1 MRKILSFI
9 TAVMIFVSAS
19 VCGVSAAGSI
29 ICENYAETTEDI
41 KAYFN
46 DIGVA
51 SANGVNG
58 TLCSTNPQA
67 ANKQLYAKGTMVPTL
82 QEGKTYHISM
92 LAKAAKEDIA
102 SYIFRIFGFAGNIKL
117 VGSDEKEFG
126 GGWAAGDYINT
137 TLKTG
142 GWTRLA
148 MRFTANASTLGSD
161 GKNAFAVQHNND
173 CLNTAGT
180 VLADNYVI
188 VEEDSADAADTVK
201 PYVYDVSASGSVSTG
216 DKISFKAYTYDANMN
231 VKPSVSFKIMR
242 SADGETWTEIE
253 TKAAEISS
261 LNEFNT
267 YTATAEYTIGDAD
280 SGMMIKAVATAK
292 SGGVT
297 SEEIS
302 SNVIK
307 SAARGVIVDSHL
319 ETNAE
324 AQQFYNGTSS
334 AVLKPGI
341 GYNATNCGTN
351 YAVGNSNAY
360 IKGDMLPKLLP
371 NKTYHISFLS
381 KGTAADIDNFVF
393 RLFGVT
399 GTVKIFGNQSQSFG
413 GGWGAGDYF
422 SGAVSGSTW
431 TRVGIKF
438 MTDSA
443 SQTAATLQLNSAIL
457 NTANSVLFDEYTVL
471 EESDENA
478 SDFTRPYIYDAAVS
492 GGDKVLSSG
501 DVLTASAY
509 TFDMNMNVKPSVT
522 FKWQKSENKVD
533 WTDVS
538 ETEGTVGEL
547 NSLNT
552 YTASGSYTVT
562 DGEAGLYMRAVAV
575 ASSSGSVSGAQ
586 TAESVSKETGEI
598 ASKTPSVTAGEVNIL
613 ASDENHGGKPSA
625 TGYAAVEVPS
635 GFQIVSYGVMLTSST
650 EGLIPSA
657 IKLEA
662 FTMTDDG
669 RFGIKVF
676 GSAFDGHLTDEFIMT
691 PFAVISDGDEQTIN
705 GNGIS
710 FTLSK

>member
-9 TAVMIFVSAS
+9 TAVMIFMSAA

-46 DIGVA
+46 DIGAA

-92 LAKAAKEDIA
+92 LAKAAKDDIA
-102 SYIFRIFGFAGNIKL
+102 SYIFRIYGIEGTIKFTD
-117 VGSDEKEFG
+117 GSEKTFVS
-126 GGWAAGDYINT
+126 GWDSGDYIDTELTNS
-137 TLKTG
+137 

-148 MRFTANASTLGSD
+148 MAFTATKTAALN
-161 GKNAFAVQHNND
+161 VQHFGD

-216 DKISFKAYTYDANMN
+216 DKISFRAYTYDANMN
-231 VKPSVSFKIMR
+231 VVPAVSFKIMR

-253 TKAAEISS
+253 TKAAEISA

-413 GGWGAGDYF
+413 GGWNTGDYF
-422 SGAVSGSTW
+422 SSSVSGSTW

-492 GGDKVLSSG
+492 GGDKVLTSG

-509 TFDMNMNVKPSVT
+509 TFDMNMNIKPSVT
-522 FKWQKSENKVD
+522 FKWQKSENKVN

-552 YTASGSYTVT
+552 YTASGSYTVM

-613 ASDENHGGKPSA
+613 VSDENHGGKPSA

-657 IKLEA
+657 LKLEA
-662 FTMTDDG
+662 FRMTDDG

-691 PFAVISDGDEQTIN
+691 PFAVISDGDGEQTIS
-705 GNGIS
+705 GDGMRFRVTES
-710 FTLSK
+710 

>member
-29 ICENYAETTEDI
+29 ICENYAETTEDS
-41 KAYFN
+41 KAYF
-46 DIGVA
+46 DGIGSCFA
-51 SANGVNG
+51 SGVNG
-58 TLCSTNPQA
+58 TNCSTNPA
-67 ANKQLYAKGTMVPTL
+67 KSNLMIYASGAMVPVL
-82 QEGKTYHISM
+82 EAGKTYHISV
-92 LAKAAKEDIA
+92 LTKAAKDDI
-102 SYIFRIFGFAGNIKL
+102 SNYVFRIFGFAGNIKL

-126 GGWAAGDYINT
+126 GGWAAGDYIRT

-161 GKNAFAVQHNND
+161 GKNSFAVQHNND
-173 CLNTAGT
+173 CLKTAGT

-216 DKISFKAYTYDANMN
+216 DKISFRAYTYDANMN

-443 SQTAATLQLNSAIL
+443 SQTGATLQLNSAIL

-509 TFDMNMNVKPSVT
+509 TFDMNMNIKPSVT

-613 ASDENHGGKPSA
+613 VSDENHGGKPSA

-657 IKLEA
+657 LKLEA
-662 FTMTDDG
+662 FRMTDDG

-705 GNGIS
+705 GDGIS

>member
-46 DIGVA
+46 DIGQ
-51 SANGVNG
+51 SSESGVNG

-92 LAKAAKEDIA
+92 LAKAAKDDIA
-102 SYIFRIFGFAGNIKL
+102 SYIFRIYGIEGTIKFAD
-117 VGSDEKEFG
+117 GSGKTFVS
-126 GGWAAGDYINT
+126 GWDSGDYIDTKLTNS
-137 TLKTG
+137 

-148 MRFTANASTLGSD
+148 MAFTATKTAALN
-161 GKNAFAVQHNND
+161 VQHFGD

-201 PYVYDVSASGSVSTG
+201 PYVYDVSANGSVSTG

-253 TKAAEISS
+253 TKAAEISA

-324 AQQFYNGTSS
+324 AQQFFNGTSS

-422 SGAVSGSTW
+422 SGTVSGSTW

-443 SQTAATLQLNSAIL
+443 SQTGATLQLNSAIL

-478 SDFTRPYIYDAAVS
+478 SDFTRPYIYAAAVS
-492 GGDKVLSSG
+492 GGDKVLTSG

-522 FKWQKSENKVD
+522 FKWQKSENKVN

-575 ASSSGSVSGAQ
+575 ASSSGSVSGTQ
-586 TAESVSKETGEI
+586 TAETVSAETGEI
-598 ASKTPSVTAGEVNIL
+598 APKTPSVTAGEVNIL
-613 ASDENHGGKPSA
+613 VSDENHGGKPSA

-657 IKLEA
+657 LKLEA
-662 FTMTDDG
+662 FRMTDDG

-691 PFAVISDGDEQTIN
+691 PFAVISDGDGEQTIS
-705 GNGIS
+705 GDGMR